1 MSENAL
7 ETNLDAHDHSNTS
20 TRRLGAA
27 AVLNT
32 GFGVVQVVAGLA
44 IGSVVVLADAVHQA
58 VDALGLITALIAIS
72 IARRPPSERWT
83 YGLGKADAVGGFVSA
98 TLLVGSIAW
107 IVIESVRRL
116 ISPEEVSGLGIL
128 VVGLIAIVVNG
139 IGVLLVGGG
148 HGEEAVSLRAARLH
162 LLTDLFGSVVVV
174 AAGGLILLGGPTW
187 IDPVASLGLSA
198 VVLWST
204 WNLLGSAAG
213 ILLDRVPG
221 HLSTAT
227 IERQLCAQD
236 NVAGVHHVHVRPLG
250 GGRSSVSAHIVVVDG
265 DQRVHEA
272 QEMLDQLN
280 ELMRARHGVTHTTL
294 QLECHDCPDENCAAD
309 TDAASS

>member
-1 MSENAL
+1 MSENSTKPLA
-7 ETNLDAHDHSNTS
+7 EVHDHSNTS

-27 AVLNT
+27 AILNT
-32 GFGVVQVVAGLA
+32 GFGIVQVVAGLA
-44 IGSVVVLADAVHQA
+44 IGSVVVLADAIHQA

-83 YGLGKADAVGGFVSA
+83 YGLGKADAIGGFVSA
-98 TLLVGSIAW
+98 MLLVGSIAW

-116 ISPEEVSGLGIL
+116 FSPEEVSGLGIL
-128 VVGLIAIVVNG
+128 VIGLIAIAVNG
-139 IGVLLVGGG
+139 VGVLLVGGG
-148 HGEEAVSLRAARLH
+148 HGEQAVSLRAARLH

-174 AAGGLILLGGPTW
+174 GAGALILLGGPTW

-221 HLSTAT
+221 HLSAST
-227 IERQLCAQD
+227 IEGQLRAQ
-236 NVAGVHHVHVRPLG
+236 NSVADVHHVHVRPLG
-250 GGRSSVSAHIVVVDG
+250 GGKSSVSAHIVVLDG
-265 DQRVHEA
+265 EQRVHEA
-272 QEMLDQLN
+272 QQMLDQLN
-280 ELMRARHGVTHTTL
+280 ALMLAEHGVTHTTL
-294 QLECHDCPDENCAAD
+294 QLECHECPDENCAPD
-309 TDAASS
+309 PDS